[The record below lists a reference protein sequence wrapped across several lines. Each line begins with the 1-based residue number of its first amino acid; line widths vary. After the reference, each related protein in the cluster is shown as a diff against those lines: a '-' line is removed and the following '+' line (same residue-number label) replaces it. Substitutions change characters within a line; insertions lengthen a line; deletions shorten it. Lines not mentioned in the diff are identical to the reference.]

1 MVLLFIKALAYIHP
15 QLLIQL
21 AIVCCA
27 EREDTS
33 VDIDIEIDFNPCS
46 VKKCGENEE
55 CRVVA
60 HSELLQIPVAVCI
73 ETKKANEG
81 IDLNFVNIS
90 SYVVSHRVGGAG
102 YTRLVV
108 MLI

>member
-1 MVLLFIKALAYIHP
+1 M
-15 QLLIQL
+15 
-21 AIVCCA
+21 
-27 EREDTS
+27 EDTS
-33 VDIDIEIDFNPCS
+33 VDVDIDIEIEFNPCS

-73 ETKKANEG
+73 GTKKSNEG
-81 IDLNFVNIS
+81 IDLTFVNIS
-90 SYVVSHRVGGAG
+90 SYVVSHKVGGAG

-108 MLI
+108 MLTLNKK